1 MHADYP
7 EEMEYRLQAV
17 RPLVASQ
24 KKTEEVE
31 KRKKEKKEKEKKVL
45 PPIKGPIKPQ
55 GPFKSKEEVR
65 KKNLIQLKHAKRL
78 SKK

>member
-1 MHADYP
+1 M
-7 EEMEYRLQAV
+7 QAV

-24 KKTEEVE
+24 KKAEELE
-31 KRKKEKKEKEKKVL
+31 MKRKEKKEKKEKVL

-65 KKNLIQLKHAKRL
+65 GADR
-78 SKK
+78 